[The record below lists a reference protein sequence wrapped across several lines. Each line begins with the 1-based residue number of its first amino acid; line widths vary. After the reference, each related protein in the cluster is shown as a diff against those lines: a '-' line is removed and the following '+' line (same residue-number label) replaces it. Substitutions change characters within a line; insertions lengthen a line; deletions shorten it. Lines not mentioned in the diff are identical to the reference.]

1 MTVFFDS
8 QEYIYMKN
16 LSSCI
21 VISTFILVSCGKETE
36 EKMNYLTEERKSVKD
51 KFSEIMNDFNE
62 KIDERTDSVSKGFNS
77 ITGLT
82 ADRCLENDN
91 SKFIFEP
98 NSRVSYEENL
108 NSDQLQNKLGIGI
121 NATIPVQAS
130 GVPITLSPEMRYSIE
145 SSSSGLSRTANMTI
159 EIIRG
164 YNSLSASQNKYFKL
178 REEQYKNLK
187 ENKAEFFN
195 SCGDEIIIKQKI
207 KAQLLITAKFNFSD
221 SKTKSEFE
229 AAMGASIPVPFN
241 LGGNQAPASVP
252 SPTNPT
258 PVLPSSPPTN
268 PSLIDSSNASSRIRI
283 AEPSSNY
290 SDLEPGISS
299 NRALVSNE
307 INSRR
312 IEVGIKKNLNAT
324 IDLLKDQLLSSNG
337 ENKINPEAGM
347 SPQIKVKFNNLSE
360 ETIRNISISIKAIQ
374 LGGDPTKL
382 PTLLSATCK
391 LSDPGA
397 CDSLFSSIQKYAAVD
412 FPEQL
417 KELPEA
423 SAEKTNNKYYLA
435 DTEKSLYG
443 NFTILSPTGIN
454 ISKDIIK
461 YTDKSILFSNFKL
474 LVRKDLRK
482 NFQNYIRS
490 QDIENS
496 KSFKNLAT
504 DEIQLVKSTKEV
516 SENNLYTTY
525 RFLNSCFNDIKLC
538 QHEYMERKKEF
549 ILDQDNLFDDIKPW
563 TLISST
569 DAKWQPVRT
578 FLGIHTSDRISI
590 DFFYGSDLR
599 GYTTFMIKYL
609 DKNKNKITAK
619 NYPRKDL
626 STSFRCATWWFDI
639 GGKAWM
645 RGVHP
650 NNTYPIS
657 DHIVNLCE
665 KRKISSVSQNSDL
678 RDLDSFQLELW
689 AE

>member
-1 MTVFFDS
+1 
-8 QEYIYMKN
+8 MKK

-21 VISTFILVSCGKETE
+21 IISTFFLVSCGKETE
-36 EKMNYLTEERKSVKD
+36 ENKSYLTAERKSAKD

-62 KIDERTDSVSKGFNS
+62 KIDERVDSVGKGFNS

-82 ADRCLENDN
+82 ADRCLENEN

-178 REEQYKNLK
+178 KEEQYKNLK

-258 PVLPSSPPTN
+258 TPVLPSSPSNN
-268 PSLIDSSNASSRIRI
+268 PSLNEAEYVNSRIRI
-283 AEPSSNY
+283 AEPSSNTFNE
-290 SDLEPGISS
+290 DLSVSS
-299 NRALVSNE
+299 NRALNSFE
-307 INSRR
+307 TNSRR
-312 IEVGIKKNLNAT
+312 IEVGTKKNLNAT

-337 ENKINPEAGM
+337 DNKVNPEAGM

-417 KELPEA
+417 KELPEV

-443 NFTILSPTGIN
+443 NFTILSPTGLN

-504 DEIQLVKSTKEV
+504 DEIQLVKSTKET

-538 QHEYMERKKEF
+538 QHEYMERKKDF
-549 ILDQDNLFDDIKPW
+549 ILDQDILFDDIKPW

-578 FLGIHTSDRISI
+578 FLFFGINTSDRISS
-590 DFFYGSDLR
+590 DFFYGTDLR

-619 NYPRKDL
+619 NYPGKDL
-626 STSFRCATWWFDI
+626 SISFRCETWWFDI

-650 NNTYPIS
+650 NNNYPIS
-657 DHIVNLCE
+657 DHLINLCE
-665 KRKISSVSQNSDL
+665 KKKISSASQNSDL
-678 RDLDSFQLELW
+678 KDLDSFQIELW